1 MSVAQDRRMT
11 YYFFAVVI
19 GMLGFV
25 YVKRR
30 RRRKETDTRAMA
42 S

>member
-1 MSVAQDRRMT
+1 MT

-19 GMLGFV
+19 GTLGFV

-30 RRRKETDTRAMA
+30 RRRKEMQRAA
-42 S
+42 QA

>member
-1 MSVAQDRRMT
+1 MPVAQLRRMT

-19 GMLGFV
+19 GTLGFI

-30 RRRKETDTRAMA
+30 RRRKDSANGVIA
-42 S
+42 